1 MILLRIFVNQRLRQW
16 TAIARPNNELNLLK
30 YLAIVI
36 TESKYLYYMISCALF
51 LYNFMRVVQ
60 FENVC
65 KVDEVIKMYKY
76 SIPKLNY
83 LLNSCLYISVL

>member
-1 MILLRIFVNQRLRQW
+1 
-16 TAIARPNNELNLLK
+16 
-30 YLAIVI
+30 
-36 TESKYLYYMISCALF
+36 MISCALF